1 MSVGI
6 ILHKQYE
13 LNVNQL
19 RSQFTQCTVSMHSVH
34 TTPPTQL
41 QDRLHQYVHTYIH
54 RCVVTNK
61 RAHHDLKNT
70 LTYNNILQNIL
81 QSRATGILSIIRV
94 LHAGQQLCEGPVIQK
109 KNE

>member
-34 TTPPTQL
+34 TTPPTQ
-41 QDRLHQYVHTYIH
+41 QTGQAAPVRTYIH
-54 RCVVTNK
+54 RFVVTNK

-70 LTYNNILQNIL
+70 LTYNNILQ
-81 QSRATGILSIIRV
+81 SRATGIFSIIRV
-94 LHAGQQLCEGPVIQK
+94 LHAGQQLCEGPIIQK